1 MENLFRKNQHKLNE
15 RPSARTWE
23 RLESRLDDHRRRG
36 RVTMIR
42 QWSMAAA
49 VLLLIGVVSLLGT
62 FGNLTSDNAPIADS
76 QMEYLNVS
84 PSEQAESVEQIRRYQ
99 DKLYAVK
106 TVSVAKARGKKELQ
120 TAKWV
125 QQ

>member
-1 MENLFRKNQHKLNE
+1 MENLFRNNQHKLNE

-49 VLLLIGVVSLLGT
+49 VLLLFGIVGLLGT
-62 FGNLTSDNAPIADS
+62 LNFNQNDNAPIADS
-76 QMEYLNVS
+76 QIEYLNVS
-84 PSEQAESVEQIRRYQ
+84 PSEQSVEQLIDYQ
-99 DKLYAVK
+99 NKLYAVK

-120 TAKWV
+120 PAKWV
-125 QQ
+125 EQ